1 MKFLFMRLITM
12 ILFLIFCLQF
22 SARGDDIK
30 DFEIEGLSVGDS
42 LLDYFSE
49 SEIKNGVK
57 KNYYKS
63 KKFLRVELWDYKPD
77 TYDVLSFHIKNNDIK
92 YLIYEISGNIL
103 YDEKISDCYLK
114 QKDIINELS
123 LLFKDSKHHD
133 SGRQTYT
140 AVDNEST
147 YDRYDLIVGDASV
160 DITCYNWSNSSGY
173 RDHLSIGINT
183 KEFRYWLNNEAN

>member
-1 MKFLFMRLITM
+1 MRIFLSVLIL
-12 ILFLIFCLQF
+12 ILNLQ
-22 SARGDDIK
+22 SWTKADDISE
-30 DFEIEGLSVGDS
+30 FEIEGMSVGDS
-42 LLDYFSE
+42 LLNYFSE
-49 SEIKNGVK
+49 SEIKNGIK

-77 TYDVLSFHIKNNDIK
+77 TYDVLSFHIKNNDIR

-140 AVDNEST
+140 SVDNKST

-160 DITCYNWSNSSGY
+160 DITCYNWSISSGY
-173 RDHLSIGINT
+173 RDHLSVGINT